1 MIPFFWF
8 ILYKIVDI
16 YNLNSKLYN
25 VAINFKTFGLNCEKT
40 DIVLS
45 LISKTTSKKH
55 VQNYLKENRIEIS
68 KIIYPTSTNGFE
80 SISGS
85 AVMNVPVIIEGKQ
98 DGKDFS
104 KKVNLDFYFV
114 VTNSLRTGTPEETSP
129 STFEIMG
136 VNISSDKKELNGYNY
151 HFDYENAVKDFG
163 IN

>member
-1 MIPFFWF
+1 
-8 ILYKIVDI
+8 
-16 YNLNSKLYN
+16 
-25 VAINFKTFGLNCEKT
+25 
-40 DIVLS
+40 
-45 LISKTTSKKH
+45 
-55 VQNYLKENRIEIS
+55 
-68 KIIYPTSTNGFE
+68 
-80 SISGS
+80 
-85 AVMNVPVIIEGKQ
+85 MNVPVIIEGKQ

-129 STFEIMG
+129 STFEIMR